1 MSSDTLND
9 IRWEPYR
16 KHFQSIPVY
25 YFNSLTYPESYEHS
39 EMILRG
45 LELDIKNIEA
55 QFIEQETE
63 LRGLPAS
70 QREIQEREY
79 EKWKTKALRAQK
91 MKFNQIRILEA
102 WTMNNQ
108 PEYEERIRIL
118 ETNNLNLR
126 VRVES
131 LESEYQELRELLYA
145 QLSDGLQ
152 SDENLAI
159 QIQAVESTLTE
170 RLDELEVDYTALNTK
185 VDTLINTPT
194 EGTAP

>member
-1 MSSDTLND
+1 
-9 IRWEPYR
+9 
-16 KHFQSIPVY
+16 
-25 YFNSLTYPESYEHS
+25 
-39 EMILRG
+39 MILRG